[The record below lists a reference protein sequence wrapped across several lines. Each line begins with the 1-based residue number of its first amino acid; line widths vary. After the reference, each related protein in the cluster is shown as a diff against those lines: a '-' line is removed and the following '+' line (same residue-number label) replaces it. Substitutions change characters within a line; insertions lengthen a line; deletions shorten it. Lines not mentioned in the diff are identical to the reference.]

1 MPFIIKMT
9 DIEFSELLIFVKK
22 NFGLDLNSK
31 KALIEGRLSGLLIK
45 YGYKNFT
52 QLLNYLKFNLNSII
66 VEEFLNKI
74 TTNYSFF
81 GREFQHFDY
90 LTKKVLPYFEANDK
104 YNVRIWSAGCSGGQE
119 AYTMA
124 MCIDK
129 YFSPK
134 KKLFNF
140 KIIASDISNEVL
152 KKASKGI
159 FSTAEIN
166 SLPATWQM
174 EYFKNVGIDKHK
186 VSDYILKSVE
196 FKPQNLMNNFNQNSK
211 FDVIFCR
218 NVMIYFDRDTSLNLV
233 NKFYNVTNPGGFFFT
248 SHSEVLDKKLIKYK
262 YNEPSI
268 YQKI

>member
-1 MPFIIKMT
+1 MPSIIKMT
-9 DIEFSELLIFVKK
+9 DMEFTDLSVFVKK
-22 NFGLDLNSK
+22 NFGLDLSAK
-31 KALIEGRLSGLLIK
+31 KALIEGRLSSLLQNK
-45 YGYKNFT
+45 GYSNFT
-52 QLLNYLKFNLNSII
+52 QFLNFLKFNLNSPTID
-66 VEEFLNKI
+66 EFLNKI

-90 LTKKVLPYFEANDK
+90 LTKKVLPFFEANNK
-104 YNVRIWSAGCSGGQE
+104 FNLRIWSAGCSGGQE
-119 AYTMA
+119 AYTIA

-134 KKLFNF
+134 KHLFNV
-140 KIIASDISNEVL
+140 KIFASDISNEVL
-152 KKASKGI
+152 QKASKGI

-174 EYFKNVGIDKHK
+174 EYFKNQGVDKHK
-186 VSDYILKSVE
+186 VSDNIIKSVE
-196 FKPQNLMNNFNQNSK
+196 FKPQNLMNNFNQNYM

-218 NVMIYFDRDTSLNLV
+218 NVMIYFDRDTALNLV
-233 NKFYNVTNPGGFFFT
+233 NKFYSVTTPGGFFFT